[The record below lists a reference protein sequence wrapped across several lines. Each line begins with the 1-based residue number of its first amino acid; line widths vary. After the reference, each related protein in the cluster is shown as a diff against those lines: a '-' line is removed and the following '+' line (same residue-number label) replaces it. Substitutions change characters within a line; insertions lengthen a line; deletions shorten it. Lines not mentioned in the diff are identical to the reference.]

1 MRELHLVLVLLFA
14 ALGLA
19 SMSLLTWEVAAR
31 WGFGLVAA
39 GHLFGLPAA
48 LRYHLLLRAELLREG
63 QLERGWFWHPN
74 RYHGQLR
81 EPERSRILWWW
92 YAGGAG
98 FVAVVLG
105 LLIVAAGLWSAF
117 REI

>member
-1 MRELHLVLVLLFA
+1 MRELHLVLVLLCA

-19 SMSLLTWEVAAR
+19 SLSMLTWEVASR

-39 GHLFGLPAA
+39 GHLLGLPAA
-48 LRYHLLLRAELLREG
+48 LRYHLL
-63 QLERGWFWHPN
+63 
-74 RYHGQLR
+74 LR

-105 LLIVAAGLWSAF
+105 LLVVAAGLWAAF
-117 REI
+117 RSI